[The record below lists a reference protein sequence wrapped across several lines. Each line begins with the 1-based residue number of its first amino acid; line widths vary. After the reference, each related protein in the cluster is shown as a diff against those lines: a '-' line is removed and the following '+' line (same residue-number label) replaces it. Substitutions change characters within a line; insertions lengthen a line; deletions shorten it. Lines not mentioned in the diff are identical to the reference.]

1 MENFEIVVSPKVG
14 EIDFN
19 LDSLKESLIEGVEPY
34 KNLIVTED
42 NLKESKA
49 DLATLRKVR
58 TELDE
63 KKKAVKKAF
72 MEPYTQFE
80 NKVKEC
86 FEIPDEPIS
95 SIDGAVKGF
104 ESERKAARKEECRKI
119 YESEVGEWA
128 EFIPFER
135 IFNEKWLNATAKDKD
150 VVDAVQTE
158 IIRVKNDLNAIHA
171 LGSEIEDVCIKA
183 YQITGSI
190 TSAIQR
196 NSDYLQAKSKIP
208 AVEVTDG
215 APLVSVD
222 KAQFFIPLK
231 DADAVEQMLDFAGIE
246 YERR

>member
-1 MENFEIVVSPKVG
+1 MENFDIVVSPKIG

-19 LDSLKESLIEGVEPY
+19 LDSLKESLTEGVAPY
-34 KNLIVTED
+34 KNLVVTED

-58 TELDE
+58 TELDD

-86 FEIPDEPIS
+86 FAIIDEPIQ

-104 ESERKAARKEECRKI
+104 EAERKAARKEECRKI

-128 EFIPFER
+128 EFIPFDR

-150 VVDAVQTE
+150 IVDAVQAE
-158 IIRVKNDLNAIHA
+158 IIRVQNDINAIHA
-171 LGSEIEDVCIKA
+171 LGSEIEDECVKA
-183 YQITGSI
+183 YKQAGTITA
-190 TSAIQR
+190 AIQR
-196 NSDYLQAKSKIP
+196 NSDYLKAKS
-208 AVEVTDG
+208 AVVVVLPETEIVICKNT
-215 APLVSVD
+215 VSFVVSSEE
-222 KAQFFIPLK
+222 
-231 DADAVEQMLDFAGIE
+231 ADNVAQMLDFAGIE